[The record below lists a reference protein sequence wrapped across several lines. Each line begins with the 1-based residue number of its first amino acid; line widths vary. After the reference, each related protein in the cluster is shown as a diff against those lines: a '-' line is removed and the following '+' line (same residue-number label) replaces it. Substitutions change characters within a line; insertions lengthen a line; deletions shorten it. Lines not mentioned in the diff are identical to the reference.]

1 MTDMKKSV
9 IELMEEFIHEATPES
24 ILNDCINFGIELDN
38 ITSATPK
45 KVKEYIEMKKY
56 IGTKQIEAEP
66 ITRGDAWGKH
76 LLREKP
82 STENFDDEGYH
93 VRYEDGYKS
102 WSPKDVF
109 EKAYNVADTPLDRMY
124 IEYNELMDKHNKL
137 VLFLGRKDAVEIA
150 GENQVGLME
159 LQKIQMHDYLI
170 TLKKRIDLMKK

>member
-1 MTDMKKSV
+1 MDGLCK
-9 IELMEEFIHEATPES
+9 IH
-24 ILNDCINFGIELDN
+24 I
-38 ITSATPK
+38 
-45 KVKEYIEMKKY
+45 YMKKY

-66 ITRGDAWGKH
+66 MTRGDAWGKY

-93 VRYEDGYKS
+93 VRYEYGYES

-109 EKAYNVADTPLDRMY
+109 EKAYKVADTPLDRMY

-150 GENQVGLME
+150 GENQITLME
-159 LQKIQMHDYLI
+159 VQKVQMHDYLL
-170 TLKKRIDLMKK
+170 TLKERIGLMKK